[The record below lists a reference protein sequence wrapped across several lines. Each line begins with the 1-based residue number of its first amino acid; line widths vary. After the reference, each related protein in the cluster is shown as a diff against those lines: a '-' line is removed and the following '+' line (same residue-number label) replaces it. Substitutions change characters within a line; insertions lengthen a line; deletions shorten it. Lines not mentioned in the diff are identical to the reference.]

1 MFKKIVF
8 HSLLLLISLSIYLT
22 SCVDQDFDQPPSGD
36 IPVGEV
42 FTIEQ
47 IKTMYNGQYLK
58 FDTAMSFYGVIV
70 GDETSGNIYKNSYIQ
85 DATGAINLRLIN
97 SGGLYVGDSV
107 RVYLKGL
114 ILGNYSGVMQLD
126 SVDVDRNIV
135 KLKTGVIVEPALV
148 TIPQLSGGAYNS
160 MLIQLNDVE
169 FSASDTSKTW
179 SDAIGLTTQNR
190 TLKDCNNN
198 TVIVRTSGYA
208 NFANVNLPDGNGTF
222 IAIASQF
229 NNDIQLYVRDL
240 GEIDLSGERCDG
252 GGGGSGSGSGTQED
266 PWNVAFGIANQNA
279 TPYQVGW
286 VKGYIVGAVKSGIT
300 SISTNDDIDYAPPF
314 TLATNVL
321 IADDPE
327 ENNYQNCLIVNL
339 PAGSPLRSDVNLMDN
354 PDNLGKWLSVNGTLR
369 TYFGTAGLRD
379 SSGENADFEL
389 EGGGGGGGTS
399 VFLEDFESSVGTFS
413 AFSISGDQ
421 VWGWGSFDGGCAVMS
436 GYSQG
441 SDFENEDWLVSPAIS
456 LEGFTGVTLSF
467 REAINYITSIDDM
480 KVLVSTDYAGS
491 GNPSENGTWTELTGF
506 TRAQGNSWT
515 FVNSG
520 DVSLAAYE
528 NQTIYI
534 AFKYLSTTAGSSTWE
549 ISKVEVK
556 Y

>member
-8 HSLLLLISLSIYLT
+8 HSLLLLISLSFYLT
-22 SCVDQDFDQPPSGD
+22 SCIDQDFDQPPSGD

-42 FTIEQ
+42 ITIEQ
-47 IKTMYNGQYLK
+47 VKTMYNGQYYK
-58 FDTAMSFYGVIV
+58 IDTAMSFYGVIV

-114 ILGNYSGVMQLD
+114 ILGDYSGVMQLD

-135 KLKTGVIVEPALV
+135 KLKTGVIVEPELV
-148 TIPQLSGGAYNS
+148 TITELSGGAYNS

-208 NFANVNLPDGNGTF
+208 NFANVSLPDGNGTF

-229 NNDIQLYVRDL
+229 NSDIQLYVRDL
-240 GEIDLSGERCDG
+240 GEINLSGERCDG

-266 PWNVAFGIANQNA
+266 PWDVAFGIANQNA

-327 ENNYQNCLIVNL
+327 ENNYQNCVIVNL

-379 SSGENADFEL
+379 SSGENSDFEF
-389 EGGGGGGGTS
+389 EGGGGGGTF

-413 AFSISGDQ
+413 AFSITGDQ

-467 REAINYITSIDDM
+467 REAINYIITIDDM
-480 KVLVSTDYAGS
+480 KVLISNDYAGS

-506 TRAQGNSWT
+506 TRAQGNNWT

>member
-327 ENNYQNCLIVNL
+327 ENNYQNCVIVNL

-480 KVLVSTDYAGS
+480 KVLISTDYAGS

>member
-8 HSLLLLISLSIYLT
+8 HSLLLLISLSFYLT

-58 FDTAMSFYGVIV
+58 FDTAMSFYGIIV

-135 KLKTGVIVEPALV
+135 KLKTGIIVEPALV

-160 MLIQLNDVE
+160 MLIRLNDVE

-252 GGGGSGSGSGTQED
+252 GGGGSGSGSGTKED

-327 ENNYQNCLIVNL
+327 ENNYQNCVIVNL

-379 SSGENADFEL
+379 SSGENADFEF
-389 EGGGGGGGTS
+389 EGGGGGGGTP
-399 VFLEDFESSVGTFS
+399 VFLEDFESSIGTFS
-413 AFSISGDQ
+413 AFSITGDQ

-480 KVLVSTDYAGS
+480 KVLISTDYAGS

-506 TRAQGNSWT
+506 TRAQGNGWT

>member
-421 VWGWGSFDGGCAVMS
+421 V
-436 GYSQG
+436 
-441 SDFENEDWLVSPAIS
+441 
-456 LEGFTGVTLSF
+456 
-467 REAINYITSIDDM
+467 
-480 KVLVSTDYAGS
+480 
-491 GNPSENGTWTELTGF
+491 
-506 TRAQGNSWT
+506 
-515 FVNSG
+515 
-520 DVSLAAYE
+520 
-528 NQTIYI
+528 
-534 AFKYLSTTAGSSTWE
+534 
-549 ISKVEVK
+549 
-556 Y
+556 

>member
-480 KVLVSTDYAGS
+480 KVLISTDYAGS